1 MATGSEN
8 FTSGQRAKGR
18 TSPKRSKDRKNSV
31 KTGKTAAGKRKPQRE
46 TGPSSD
52 VPF

>member
-8 FTSGQRAKGR
+8 FTSGQRDKGR
-18 TSPKRSKDRKNSV
+18 RSPKRTKDRKNSV
-31 KTGKTAAGKRKPQRE
+31 KTGKTAAAKRKPKRE
-46 TGPSSD
+46 TGPSAD